1 MAEMD
6 DGYMDEHD
14 VSMADFG
21 PAPSGGLGDLGNDYD
36 YIMSL
41 TPQDFPGGVRT
52 SKDMGLTNPDL
63 SYPAQLARTMGKI
76 PVVGGLIEFMMPKT
90 YGEYLAAGLSL
101 GASQAFGKAGQ
112 AVSAMNTAVNTLG
125 KTNPLG
131 NTAGPAAPN
140 NMLAEPAPAP
150 APAPVSP
157 MTIDRGIP
165 ASDMP
170 GLAAMLSPP
179 SAPPAPVAMPPEIA
193 VALSSRSNNVATP
206 AAPPAAPMAPP
217 SSTPSPA
224 ALAARDVTS
233 VAPIARTTSPAPAVT
248 LSPMEQPDVT
258 VAAAPPSNQPA
269 SDYIGGPTGQF
280 IDKGLDNF
288 YDFLTKDT
296 PQAIADL
303 LTPQAAPKTMAQVSP
318 TTKGQKGTG
327 DQRDPHP
334 ESNDPLPPMMPLS
347 TTPAAPAPVA
357 EGPSFAPAP
366 TTGLMALPAGFDPT
380 QAGYAYTNFARTAQ
394 RGGLMDLPNQARNVA
409 AQGRG
414 GDSMLVHMRPDE
426 VAGLQALG
434 GVTRNPQT
442 GLPENFMGSLLGS
455 LAGLAF
461 APFTGGMSPFVMQ
474 GLGSGIG
481 QFAESK
487 IRGDQNALQKGLTS
501 GLLAGLG
508 SYGLNKLGS
517 AATDAGTAA
526 VDAATRKAAASKIPL
541 SAAEEA
547 FARSQ
552 GEGFLAGAQNYF
564 PKTLTAGKLPG
575 GDALMGAAGL
585 GLGSGAVT
593 DMMMPFVPPIKT
605 PGEFKSTAKLDP
617 RYQRTAREDLSG
629 MDLTNYGQGPE
640 RRFFSTQRFQ
650 EGGLAEV
657 GAMMQEAGPDANI
670 VAQEVTAQAVS
681 AVRGDHPEP
690 EKAVTEYISMFGEDS
705 FGRLREIVIQE
716 MQVESAGGAAEIAA
730 EGMISGPGAG
740 RDDLIRGS
748 IEGEQELRVS
758 DGEFIIP
765 ADVVSGI
772 GDGSSDAGAKRLYSM
787 LDRVRQT
794 RTGTKQQPS
803 RVDEQA
809 MLPA

>member
-1 MAEMD
+1 MVNGQSMD
-6 DGYMDEHD
+6 DGFMDEHD

-21 PAPSGGLGDLGNDYD
+21 PAPSGGLQDLGNDYD
-36 YIMSL
+36 YVMSL
-41 TPQDFPGGVRT
+41 TPQDFRGGVRT
-52 SKDMGLTNPDL
+52 FKDMRLPDPDPNL
-63 SYPAQLARTMGKI
+63 PTRFARTMGKI
-76 PVVGGLIEFMMPKT
+76 PLVGPIIEWALPKS
-90 YGEYLAAGLSL
+90 YPEILAMGLSM
-101 GASQAFGKAGQ
+101 GASKAFGTAGKAG
-112 AVSAMNTAVNTLG
+112 SAMNTAVNLMG
-125 KTNPLG
+125 KTNPLS

-157 MTIDRGIP
+157 ITIDRGLP
-165 ASDMP
+165 SPDP
-170 GLAAMLSPP
+170 GLVAMLGPP
-179 SAPPAPVAMPPEIA
+179 SAPSAPVAVAAMPPEIA
-193 VALSSRSNNVATP
+193 MALPSRSNNVATP
-206 AAPPAAPMAPP
+206 AAPAAPMAPP
-217 SSTPSPA
+217 ISTPSPA
-224 ALAARDVTS
+224 ARAARDVAS
-233 VAPIARTTSPAPAVT
+233 VAPTARGASPAPT
-248 LSPMEQPDVT
+248 LNLSPMERSDVT
-258 VAAAPPSNQPA
+258 VAAAPPPDQPA
-269 SDYIGGPTGQF
+269 SDYIGGSTGQF

-327 DQRDPHP
+327 GQRDPDP
-334 ESNDPLPPMMPLS
+334 ETNDPEPPMMPLS

-357 EGPSFAPAP
+357 EGPSFAAAP
-366 TTGLMALPAGFDPT
+366 TTGLMALPPGFDPT
-380 QAGYAYTNFARTAQ
+380 QAGYTYTNFARTAQ

-414 GDSMLVHMRPDE
+414 GDTMLVHMRPDE

-461 APFTGGMSPFVMQ
+461 APFTGGASFFSNPFVMQ

-517 AATDAGTAA
+517 AATTAGK
-526 VDAATRKAAASKIPL
+526 D
-541 SAAEEA
+541 
-547 FARSQ
+547 
-552 GEGFLAGAQNYF
+552 GFFAGAQNYF
-564 PKTLTAGKLPG
+564 PEKLTAGQLPG

-605 PGEFKSTAKLDP
+605 PGEFKKTAKLDP
-617 RYQRTAREDLSG
+617 RYQRMAREDLSG
-629 MDLTNYGQGPE
+629 VDLTNYGQGPE

-650 EGGLAEV
+650 EGGLTEV
-657 GAMMQEAGPDANI
+657 GAMMQEAGPDADI

-690 EKAVTEYISMFGEDS
+690 EKAITEYISMFGEES
-705 FGRLREIVIQE
+705 FGRLREMVIQE
-716 MQVESAGGAAEIAA
+716 MQVESVGGAEEIAA

-772 GDGSSDAGAKRLYSM
+772 GDGSSDAGAKRLYQM

>member
-21 PAPSGGLGDLGNDYD
+21 PAPSGGLQDLGNDYD
-36 YIMSL
+36 HVMSF
-41 TPQDFPGGVRT
+41 TPRDFPGGVRT
-52 SKDMGLTNPDL
+52 FKDMGMPDPDPNL
-63 SYPAQLARTMGKI
+63 PTRFARTMGKI
-76 PVVGGLIEFMMPKT
+76 PLVGPVLEFMMPKS
-90 YGEYLAAGLSL
+90 YAELLAAGLSF
-101 GASQAFGKAGQ
+101 GASQVGGTLGKA
-112 AVSAMNTAVNTLG
+112 VSGGYSAVNTLG
-125 KTNPLG
+125 KANPVG

-150 APAPVSP
+150 ANTMAGISP
-157 MTIDRGIP
+157 GVPDP
-165 ASDMP
+165 NMP
-170 GLAAMLSPP
+170 GLAAMLGPP
-179 SAPPAPVAMPPEIA
+179 SAPPAPVAMAAMPPEITMA
-193 VALSSRSNNVATP
+193 PPGNMV
-206 AAPPAAPMAPP
+206 APPADVPMARP
-217 SSTPSPA
+217 SVTLSQVAPA
-224 ALAARDVTS
+224 PQDVTS
-233 VAPIARTTSPAPAVT
+233 VAPAYGPVANIAPQNVAT
-248 LSPMEQPDVT
+248 LDRQDVT
-258 VAAAPPSNQPA
+258 GAAAQPP
-269 SDYIGGPTGQF
+269 GGETGVA
-280 IDKGLDNF
+280 IDNTLNNF

-303 LTPQAAPKTMAQVSP
+303 LTPQEAPKTMAQISP
-318 TTKGQKGTG
+318 TKGQKGTV
-327 DQRDPHP
+327 DRRDPDP
-334 ESNDPLPPMMPLS
+334 ETNDPPPQTVALN
-347 TTPAAPAPVA
+347 TTPAPPAPVA
-357 EGPSFAPAP
+357 GEPSFAPAP
-366 TTGLMALPAGFDPT
+366 TTGLMALPEDFDPT
-380 QAGYAYTNFARTAQ
+380 QAGYTYTNFARTAQ